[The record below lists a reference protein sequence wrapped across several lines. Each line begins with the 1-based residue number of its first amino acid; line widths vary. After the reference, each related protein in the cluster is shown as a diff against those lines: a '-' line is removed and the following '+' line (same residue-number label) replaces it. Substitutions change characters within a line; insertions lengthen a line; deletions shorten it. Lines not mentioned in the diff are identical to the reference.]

1 MESTESRAER
11 IVAIVGRPNVGKS
24 ALFNRLVRR
33 RLAIVHAEEGVTR
46 DRLMARAE
54 WLGQKFRVV
63 DTGGLALMDRAKSG
77 DEILR
82 ATADQVQAAIEDSAA
97 VILVVDLTA
106 GLQPLDVEVARL
118 LRQAGRPAVVAAN
131 KADLPAQDERA
142 GDFAALGYPAFPV
155 SASHNRGIEDLLAA
169 VLPHLPP
176 ESGEAEPARLKVAVV
191 GRPNVG
197 KSSYINRLTGLD
209 RVIVSPVPGTTR
221 DTIDVPFTLKAAD
234 GGERHYVLEDTAGMR
249 KQGKVHESVEKF
261 SLFRAEQCIAEADIV
276 VLALDAEAGPGTQE
290 KKIAALIREHH
301 KACVVLVN
309 KWDLAK
315 GTQVKAAD
323 YEERMRQELFFLGDI
338 PVVFVSALSG
348 HQIRRSFEVIDAVAT
363 RLTTKMPTG
372 VLNRVLRD
380 AFAQSQPPF
389 SKGRQLKFYY
399 ATQTGQNPPRVTLF
413 VNDPKLSTPTHQAFL
428 ATRLRA
434 AFDLAGV
441 PLVLRYRSSHGE
453 RESHDAR

>member
-1 MESTESRAER
+1 MSDSPQPER

-118 LRQAGRPAVVAAN
+118 LRQSGRPAVVAAN

-142 GDFAALGYPAFPV
+142 GDFAAL
-155 SASHNRGIEDLLAA
+155 
-169 VLPHLPP
+169 
-176 ESGEAEPARLKVAVV
+176 
-191 GRPNVG
+191 
-197 KSSYINRLTGLD
+197 
-209 RVIVSPVPGTTR
+209 
-221 DTIDVPFTLKAAD
+221 
-234 GGERHYVLEDTAGMR
+234 
-249 KQGKVHESVEKF
+249 
-261 SLFRAEQCIAEADIV
+261 
-276 VLALDAEAGPGTQE
+276 
-290 KKIAALIREHH
+290 IREHH

-315 GTQVKAAD
+315 GTPVKAAD

-453 RESHDAR
+453 RESNDAR